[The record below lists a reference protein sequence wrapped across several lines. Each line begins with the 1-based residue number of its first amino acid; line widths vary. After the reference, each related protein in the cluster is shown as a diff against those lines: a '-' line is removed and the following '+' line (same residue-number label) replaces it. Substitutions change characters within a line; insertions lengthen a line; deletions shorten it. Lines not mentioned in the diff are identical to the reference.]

1 MSRSRAK
8 AIAKT
13 KGIVGVA
20 AESNA
25 GDLVQVVALLG
36 AAVIAAPLFKK
47 IGLGSVLGYLAAG
60 LAIGPFGLK
69 LVSDPQAILHIAE
82 LGVVMFLF
90 VIGLEM
96 QPSRLWSMRKDIF
109 GLGALQVCACIV
121 LLMAVG
127 IGFGYPAPVAFVAGT
142 GFVLTSTAIVMQMLH
157 ERNHLHTPK
166 GQHIVAILLFE
177 DLAIVPL
184 LAIVALL
191 AAQGEAVSWTE
202 RLQSVGIGFAALA
215 ALVLAGRYLLN
226 PFFRL
231 LANSGAREVM
241 TAAALLVVLGSAL
254 LMQFAGLSMAMGA
267 FLAGVLLSESSFRHQ
282 LEADIEPFRGIL
294 LGLFFLGV
302 GMAVDLSVI
311 AANWQ
316 HVLLAVIAY
325 MIVKGLVIYGVARLL
340 GTSHAEGLGRAILM
354 AQGGEFAFVL
364 YAAAA
369 SVGILD
375 SETNAVLTATIVISM
390 AVTPLVVAIYV
401 RTAPKP
407 EVDTSGL
414 AEPENIE
421 NTVLL
426 IGFGRF
432 GQIVSQPVLARGYT
446 LSIIDSNAEFIRD
459 IGDFGF
465 KVYYGDG
472 VRPEILHAAG
482 AATARAILICV
493 DDKEA
498 ALKIAEIVKEEFPL
512 VPVLARAYDRG
523 HAIDLLK
530 AGVDYQ
536 IRETYDSALSFGG
549 EVLRALGEA
558 DETALQMVEEFR
570 EIDRERFALEQVGGI
585 YAGRSLIKGNAQPA
599 DIIAAKTARERERRA
614 AAQDAAQG
622 AAR

>member
-1 MSRSRAK
+1 
-8 AIAKT
+8 
-13 KGIVGVA
+13 VA

-36 AAVIAAPLFKK
+36 AGVIAAPLFKK

-109 GLGALQVCACIV
+109 GLGALQVCACIIS
-121 LLMAVG
+121 LMAVG
-127 IGFGYPAPVAFVAGT
+127 IAFGYSAPVAFVAGT
-142 GFVLTSTAIVMQMLH
+142 GFVLTSTAIVMQMLQ

-166 GQHIVAILLFE
+166 GQHIVSILLFE

-184 LAIVALL
+184 LAVVALL
-191 AAQGEAVSWTE
+191 ATHGEAVSVTE

-375 SETNAVLTATIVISM
+375 SDTNAVLTATIVISM
-390 AVTPLVVAIYV
+390 AVTPLVVSIYV

-407 EVDTSGL
+407 SVDTSGL

-599 DIIAAKTARERERRA
+599 DIIAAKTAREREKRA
-614 AAQDAAQG
+614 AAQEAAQG
-622 AAR
+622 AAT

>member
-1 MSRSRAK
+1 M
-8 AIAKT
+8 
-13 KGIVGVA
+13 A

-142 GFVLTSTAIVMQMLH
+142 GFVLTSTAIVMQMLQ

-191 AAQGEAVSWTE
+191 AAQGEAVSLTE

-267 FLAGVLLSESSFRHQ
+267 FLAGVLLSESSVRHQ
-282 LEADIEPFRGIL
+282 LEADMEPFRGIL

-375 SETNAVLTATIVISM
+375 SDTNAVLTATIVISM